1 MSTTTPQDKGTIVPF
16 KAATAKQTKFR
27 FTRER
32 IATVARPLLN
42 IPQPFTLYDTD
53 VSGLILRRQ
62 TGDSLVYWL
71 QKRVSGRLFR
81 VRLAQHTANADLDAI
96 RTAARDLLHR
106 LYTGTYEAEEAQ
118 QEADKAAGMDTL
130 AAMTLA
136 QATEAYIAGSN
147 PPLRTG
153 TASMYKIAA
162 ERISGASKGLLRDK
176 PLAQW
181 TSADVRAAFDAL
193 SAEVKPQTVSGY
205 MRAARAVVEG
215 WRWRHP
221 EARLP
226 AHNVITLGMRLGN
239 KSRWVTAAPR
249 TRALRPAEVPAFIAA
264 AQSLGQKAK
273 PGRASMFRVV
283 ELLTLTG
290 LRFAEAAELR
300 WAEVDL
306 AGGTLHISSDRM
318 KGKRPFSKP
327 LGKAAVALL
336 AAQHEVTGSGVHVFP
351 SPTDPSIPIDDA
363 RAAVAE
369 ACKVARVHVTPHD
382 LRRSYIRAAALCMLP
397 AAQIKALVAHAVGKD
412 VTEGYI
418 GSLEVDPHADA
429 QLVEDFLTGGQM

>member
-1 MSTTTPQDKGTIVPF
+1 M
-16 KAATAKQTKFR
+16 
-27 FTRER
+27 
-32 IATVARPLLN
+32 
-42 IPQPFTLYDTD
+42 
-53 VSGLILRRQ
+53 
-62 TGDSLVYWL
+62 
-71 QKRVSGRLFR
+71 
-81 VRLAQHTANADLDAI
+81 
-96 RTAARDLLHR
+96 
-106 LYTGTYEAEEAQ
+106 
-118 QEADKAAGMDTL
+118 
-130 AAMTLA
+130 
-136 QATEAYIAGSN
+136 
-147 PPLRTG
+147 
-153 TASMYKIAA
+153 
-162 ERISGASKGLLRDK
+162 
-176 PLAQW
+176 
-181 TSADVRAAFDAL
+181 
-193 SAEVKPQTVSGY
+193 
-205 MRAARAVVEG
+205 
-215 WRWRHP
+215 
-221 EARLP
+221 
-226 AHNVITLGMRLGN
+226 
-239 KSRWVTAAPR
+239 
-249 TRALRPAEVPAFIAA
+249 
-264 AQSLGQKAK
+264 
-273 PGRASMFRVV
+273 
-283 ELLTLTG
+283 
-290 LRFAEAAELR
+290 R